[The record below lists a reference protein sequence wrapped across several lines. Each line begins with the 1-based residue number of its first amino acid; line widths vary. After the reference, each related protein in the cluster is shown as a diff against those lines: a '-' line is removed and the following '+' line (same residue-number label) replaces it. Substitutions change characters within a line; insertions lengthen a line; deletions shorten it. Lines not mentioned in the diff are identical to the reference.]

1 MDYEKLVAELRDWLP
16 PESEKIP
23 YGELVGAPYPYNLQG
38 PLVYADEVCN
48 LVEEAA
54 DAITALLD
62 ENALKNRKSMWRKLL
77 EAVKSAF
84 GWGTKERRTLMD
96 IEKLRKSLLENSDPD
111 GPCIEDDLMQAAATA
126 LSTLQAE
133 NEKLRAEVESLKKGH
148 CAGCSIPAVKAE
160 QIRDLTDAPKLRAEL
175 ERCREKNA
183 GLALALLTECA
194 PNPDCLGDDE
204 WRAIRVELERV
215 KAERDAAVEDVA
227 AIIGDV
233 EEIRR
238 GYDVGNAD
246 ADGAFA
252 RLCETYCA
260 NNGCLCYAECEKYH
274 CKNFKW
280 RGRKED

>member
-84 GWGTKERRTLMD
+84 GWATKERRTLMD

-133 NEKLRAEVESLKKGH
+133 NEKLRAEL
-148 CAGCSIPAVKAE
+148 E
-160 QIRDLTDAPKLRAEL
+160 Q
-175 ERCREKNA
+175 
-183 GLALALLTECA
+183 
-194 PNPDCLGDDE
+194 
-204 WRAIRVELERV
+204 V
-215 KAERDAAVEDVA
+215 KAERDAAVSWAQKYTESIDMPCVA
-227 AIIGDV
+227 CKHNTGDYVCTAIC
-233 EEIRR
+233 
-238 GYDVGNAD
+238 GNCGPM
-246 ADGAFA
+246 GA
-252 RLCETYCA
+252 ES
-260 NNGCLCYAECEKYH
+260 
-274 CKNFKW
+274 CKWEFDFS
-280 RGRKED
+280 GELKED